1 MRCDG
6 CEEVG
11 TFYIAHV
18 VASNSDRIDQRVDV
32 SGGHKYKFQTSTKQ
46 KMINYVKERGY
57 GYAAIVGE
65 PSTGKQFNAHGYW
78 SPDSI

>member
-1 MRCDG
+1 MIKKKLLTG
-6 CEEVG
+6 AIVG
-11 TFYIAHV
+11 ALAI
-18 VASNSDRIDQRVDV
+18 SDRIDQRVDV